1 MSSSTSTPSRLAAA
15 KKSSEQARPRAG
27 VVVALANLLANL
39 FRNPLVRRLAGLR
52 PAHVG
57 LLAAGIALA
66 FVALRLIVAADGDIT
81 RFVVAGDTFVAR
93 SAAPGDPDPP
103 HAFPGNGYDGQF
115 YWRLAVDP
123 AAWDVASHDGVAF
136 DGAYRAPRVGYP
148 LVAWLASAGRPALVA
163 WTLVG
168 VNVAA
173 VGVVASGGSLIAT
186 RAGRSPV
193 WGLAVA
199 AAPGLVLAL
208 GRDLAEPVTVACLVG
223 GIAALQHGRW
233 GVATVAW
240 SYAVLTREQ
249 ALLTVGAYAAW
260 RLCAYAVDRRPG
272 PAGRAPAPS
281 AARSGPPSEPRADRL
296 PAHPGESTSIGGT
309 DARAESE
316 ARPAVAPPGQPAAT
330 TQPPTEPGADRSPGG
345 WVAAPPGRG
354 DLPWLVPA
362 AGFLVWQAIVWQ
374 STGRLPLAAA
384 GGANLVPPFSDML
397 PGLLGWAR
405 GELGRIHAA
414 APLQLAGTVALVV
427 AAARAARTVPRRDR
441 FPVVALAVATV
452 AGTCLAASIW
462 RDPSDMRHLVD
473 VSVLSWVVLLLARA
487 DTPRWA
493 VAVTAG
499 VWVATA
505 TVRILAI

>member
-1 MSSSTSTPSRLAAA
+1 
-15 KKSSEQARPRAG
+15 
-27 VVVALANLLANL
+27 
-39 FRNPLVRRLAGLR
+39 
-52 PAHVG
+52 
-57 LLAAGIALA
+57 
-66 FVALRLIVAADGDIT
+66 
-81 RFVVAGDTFVAR
+81 VVAGDTFVAR

-136 DGAYRAPRVGYP
+136 DGAYRAPRIGYP
-148 LVAWLASAGRPALVA
+148 LLAWLASAGRPALVA
-163 WTLVG
+163 WALVG

-173 VGVVASGGSLIAT
+173 LGAVAFGGSLIAA
-186 RAGRSPV
+186 RAARSPV

-199 AAPGLVLAL
+199 ATPGLVLAL

-223 GIAALQHGRW
+223 GIAALQRGRW

-260 RLCAYAVDRRPG
+260 RLYAYAYAAVDRRPG
-272 PAGRAPAPS
+272 PAGQAPAES
-281 AARSGPPSEPRADRL
+281 APPTEPRADRSTL
-296 PAHPGESTSIGGT
+296 DDDGPTDELSPHPGGSAPIGGP
-309 DARAESE
+309 DARGDREE
-316 ARPAVAPPGQPAAT
+316 RPAAAPPGQPSAAAEPPPERRANRSPGGWVAGAWPKRRRGT
-330 TQPPTEPGADRSPGG
+330 APATGAPEPPTERRANRSPGG

-354 DLPWLVPA
+354 DLPWLIPA
-362 AGFLVWQAIVWQ
+362 AAFLLWQAIVWQ

-397 PGLLGWAR
+397 PGLVGWAR
-405 GELGRIHAA
+405 GELGRIHAV
-414 APLQLAGTVALVV
+414 APLQLAGTIALVV
-427 AAARAARTVPRRDR
+427 AAARAATAVPRGDR
-441 FPVVALAVATV
+441 FPVVALAVAAV

-487 DTPRWA
+487 EPPRWA

-499 VWVATA
+499 VWIATA